1 VLQDTGWWRGLEVV
15 ADDVR
20 LVAHVGAAPV
30 RLLAEQT
37 GLTGGLSAAMM
48 RRGFEPL
55 YDRGQ
60 ILVDLAVTLILGGEA
75 ISDVRALDH
84 LEGVF
89 GPMPSVPTVWRALA
103 EVGEVQLRRI
113 GAAMAGFRRHWW
125 ALLEARPEGFSWLKV
140 AGKELT
146 GVTVVDLDA
155 SVVFAASDK
164 ENSAPTCKGGTG
176 FCPNLA
182 TCDNVGDLLA
192 IDPRPG
198 NATSN
203 CAADNIKLLEAAAAA
218 LPGRYRHRM
227 LVRVDGAGATHDL
240 VAYIK
245 TAGGKRGRH
254 WEFSVGW
261 ACTDREM
268 NAIELVPVNAWQAGI
283 DQHGDV
289 VEGTFVAEITSLLDL
304 AETGWPEGTRIIV
317 RREPLHPRYRK
328 RASDTEKQLGVR
340 FQLIATNTQ
349 TGQIA
354 WLDAR
359 HRSHAHVEDAVK
371 LSKAL
376 GLARWPSRR
385 WAINVA
391 WTQVVAIAFNLLA
404 CFRLLALPDGELRA
418 AEPKLLR
425 FRLLHL
431 PARLT
436 RGQRKRRLH
445 LRADWPWAAD
455 LIAAWQAIRALPAPT

>member
-1 VLQDTGWWRGLEVV
+1 VQDTGWWRGLEMV

-20 LVAHVGAAPV
+20 LVAHAGAVPV

-37 GLTGGLSAAMM
+37 GLACGLSAAMR
-48 RRGFEPL
+48 RRGFHPL

-75 ISDVRALDH
+75 ISDFRALDH
-84 LEGVF
+84 LEGVI
-89 GPMPSVPTVWRALA
+89 GPVPSVPTVWRALA
-103 EVGEVQLRRI
+103 EAGDLQLRRVS
-113 GAAMAGFRRHWW
+113 AAMAEFRRHWRG
-125 ALLEARPEGFSWLKV
+125 LLEARPGGFPWLTV

-164 ENSAPTCKGGTG
+164 QNAAPAYKGGTG

-182 TCDNVGDLLA
+182 TCDNVGDLLG

-198 NATSN
+198 NATAN
-203 CAADNIKLLEAAAAA
+203 CAVGNIRLLDLAVAA

-240 VAYIK
+240 VAYIR
-245 TAGGKRGRH
+245 TAGGRRGRR
-254 WEFSVGW
+254 WEFSAGW
-261 ACTDREM
+261 ACTGREM
-268 NAIELVPVNAWQAGI
+268 NAIELVPARAWQPGI
-283 DQHGDV
+283 DQHGEV
-289 VEGTFVAEITSLLDL
+289 VQDTFVAELTGLLDL
-304 AETGWPEGTRIIV
+304 AEAGWPEGTRIIV
-317 RREPLHPRYRK
+317 RQEPLHPRYRK
-328 RASDTEKQLGVR
+328 RASDREKQLGIR
-340 FQLIATNTQ
+340 YQLIATDSAK
-349 TGQIA
+349 GQIA

-359 HRSHAHVEDAVK
+359 HRSHAHAEDGVK
-371 LSKAL
+371 LAKAL
-376 GLARWPSRR
+376 GLARWPSRS

-391 WTQVVAIAFNLLA
+391 WTQVVAIAFSLLA
-404 CFRLLALPDGELRA
+404 CFRLLALPEGELRA

-425 FRLLHL
+425 FRLLNL

-436 RGQRKRRLH
+436 RGQRRRWLH
-445 LRADWPWAAD
+445 LRADWPWADD
-455 LIAAWQAIRALPAPT
+455 LTACWQAIRAPPAPT